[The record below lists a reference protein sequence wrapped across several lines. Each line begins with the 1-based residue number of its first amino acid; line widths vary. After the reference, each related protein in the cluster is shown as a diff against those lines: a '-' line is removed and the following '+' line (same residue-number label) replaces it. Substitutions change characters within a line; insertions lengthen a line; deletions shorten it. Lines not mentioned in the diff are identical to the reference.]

1 MSKETKE
8 LLQVQEELVNDLRS
22 QEKLIDA
29 LEDQIENLRSSNE
42 TQEEIINSL
51 ENQIDNLNALSDSQE
66 EMIDAQDKLI
76 QELEQTR
83 NGYKLSS
90 LFHVCL
96 N

>member
-1 MSKETKE
+1 MSKEAKE
-8 LLQVQEELVNDLRS
+8 LLRVQEELVNDLIS

-42 TQEEIINSL
+42 TQEEIINAL
-51 ENQIDNLNALSDSQE
+51 EYQIDNLNALSDSQE

-83 NGYKLSS
+83 NGYKLSN